1 MLKLRD
7 FKCSCGAV
15 IEDLVRD
22 DTKQITCKCGKIAAL
37 KVSAARYYDN
47 TVGSSPSLKR

>member
-15 IEDLVRD
+15 IEDLVKD
-22 DTKQITCKCGKIAAL
+22 DTKEIQCKCGKKAAL

>member
-7 FKCSCGAV
+7 FQCACGVV
-15 IEDLVRD
+15 IEDLVKD
-22 DTKQITCKCGKIAAL
+22 DTKEVQCKCGKSAPR
-37 KVSAARYYDN
+37 KVSAARYYGN